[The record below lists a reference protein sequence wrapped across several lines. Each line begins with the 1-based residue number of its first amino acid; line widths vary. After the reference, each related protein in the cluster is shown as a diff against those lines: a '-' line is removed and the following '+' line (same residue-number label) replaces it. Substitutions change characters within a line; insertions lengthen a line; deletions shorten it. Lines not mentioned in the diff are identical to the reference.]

1 LSTKF
6 GVRTTHEGF
15 GTTMRWLL
23 EPFRRESPEA
33 ATLTVNLY
41 TEESDLDES
50 PTPYSVFLDQ
60 FFLNKAYDESLG
72 DVVTS
77 VTWQLWRVFSSLTRD
92 FLLLHAGVVV
102 DPRGRAIAMPAV
114 QESGKSSTTLAL
126 LLRGYGYLSD
136 EFAAF
141 DPVTTRLHPV
151 GRPLSLASTTI
162 ETFFPEV
169 EERLRDRAEMPITIG
184 QRFVRPRDVGAAP
197 AKASPLGAV
206 VFPTSDFEG
215 RVRIEEVTRADAVSR
230 CVGLAFNNT
239 HYAERGP
246 ILLSRALQDVPIL
259 EIRGGTPPERADA
272 IAGWMSD

>member
-23 EPFRRESPEA
+23 GPFRRESAEA
-33 ATLTVNLY
+33 ADLTVNLY
-41 TEESDLDES
+41 TEESDLDER
-50 PTPYSVFLDQ
+50 PIPYSFFLDQ
-60 FFLNKAYDESLG
+60 FFLSKVYADSLG

-77 VTWQLWRVFSSLTRD
+77 VTWQLWRVFSSMTRD

-114 QESGKSSTTLAL
+114 QESGKSSTTLAFL
-126 LLRGYGYLSD
+126 MRGYGYLSD

-151 GRPLSLASTTI
+151 ERPLSLAPTTI
-162 ETFFPEV
+162 ETFFPEI
-169 EERLRDRAEMPITIG
+169 EGRLRDRAEMPITIG

-197 AKASPLGAV
+197 AKAAPLGAM

-215 RVRIEEVTRADAVSR
+215 RVRIEEITKAEAVTR
-230 CVGLAFNNT
+230 CVALAFNNT
-239 HYAERGP
+239 HYAERGL
-246 ILLSRALQDVPIL
+246 ILLSRALEDVPVL

-272 IAGWMSD
+272 IAGWLSD